1 MKVDNHHHLRPAQ
14 TEPRDPARKALDAPS
29 SSPES
34 AGPASLT
41 HLRQAATDSSQD
53 IDTARV
59 AEIREAIREGRLEI
73 KPERIAD
80 GLIASV
86 QDLLAQRDDGE

>member
-1 MKVDNHHHLRPAQ
+1 MKVDNHHPLRPAQ
-14 TEPRDPARKALDAPS
+14 TEPRDPARKAEDAAS
-29 SSPES
+29 SSPAP
-34 AGPASLT
+34 AGPASMS
-41 HLRQAATDSSQD
+41 HLRQATTDTRQD

-59 AEIREAIREGRLEI
+59 AEIREAIRDGRLEI

-86 QDLLAQRDDGE
+86 QDLLAHRDDGE